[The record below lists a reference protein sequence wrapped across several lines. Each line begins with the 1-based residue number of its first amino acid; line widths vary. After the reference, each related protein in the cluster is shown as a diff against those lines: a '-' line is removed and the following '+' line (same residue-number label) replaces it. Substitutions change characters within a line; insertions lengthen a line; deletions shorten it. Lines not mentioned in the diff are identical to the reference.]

1 MIPGPF
7 VEDWPA
13 EVLGMVAVCKGPIDC
28 MFYLAS
34 SVDCLSGDIHNLPK
48 SWVTFQFQFQWS
60 FYHLKFGNKSALL
73 LIGSVLAFL
82 TLHSVQ
88 ESIGQF
94 YQYPIVMVKHHIQ
107 TSHQR
112 LHQTIRKF
120 ISLSHQKLF
129 KAWVQP
135 CQADVSCET
144 LMSRIREKFLSE
156 SDAFDAQASHFRI
169 MRKKTETSV
178 LDTLV
183 SPM

>member
-1 MIPGPF
+1 MI
-7 VEDWPA
+7 
-13 EVLGMVAVCKGPIDC
+13 
-28 MFYLAS
+28 
-34 SVDCLSGDIHNLPK
+34 LSPP
-48 SWVTFQFQFQWS
+48 
-60 FYHLKFGNKSALL
+60 LKFGNKSALL